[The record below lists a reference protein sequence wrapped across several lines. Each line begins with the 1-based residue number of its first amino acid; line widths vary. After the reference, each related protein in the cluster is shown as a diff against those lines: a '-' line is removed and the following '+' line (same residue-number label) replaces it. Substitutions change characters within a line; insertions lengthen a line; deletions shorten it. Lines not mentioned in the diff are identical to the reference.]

1 MYDDSMNRN
10 LYPRAQLFARL
21 LSARGYIPC
30 KIWQMKPLA
39 GREEALE
46 EKKAEDGTAT
56 PDKAEQLLEEKMAD
70 SKDGTVYLNDTD
82 IRTIIEAAQ
91 EEDAGKTTVKDQP
104 QVGANL
110 DLKI

>member
-1 MYDDSMNRN
+1 
-10 LYPRAQLFARL
+10 
-21 LSARGYIPC
+21 
-30 KIWQMKPLA
+30 
-39 GREEALE
+39 
-46 EKKAEDGTAT
+46 
-56 PDKAEQLLEEKMAD
+56 MAD
-70 SKDGTVYLNDTD
+70 SKDDMIYLNGTD

>member
-1 MYDDSMNRN
+1 
-10 LYPRAQLFARL
+10 
-21 LSARGYIPC
+21 
-30 KIWQMKPLA
+30 
-39 GREEALE
+39 
-46 EKKAEDGTAT
+46 
-56 PDKAEQLLEEKMAD
+56 MAD

-91 EEDAGKTTVKDQP
+91 EDDAGKTAVKDQP